1 MLPVYSNQ
9 LQVPHILPIYSN
21 QLQVPQA
28 LPVYSNHPQVP
39 FFLINQQQQHQT
51 IERRS
56 FSRYNPYNT
65 NESFRLNQRHQRS
78 KWFQS
83 NQSNGKS
90 IRKF

>member
-1 MLPVYSNQ
+1 LLPVYSNQ
-9 LQVPHILPIYSN
+9 PNLPHILPIYSN
-21 QLQVPQA
+21 QLQV
-28 LPVYSNHPQVP
+28 PVYSNHPQVP